1 MIECFIITLCALF
14 KLSLSLSLILTS
26 LTRKAIYAN
35 KKFIEI
41 TPFVSKCAEEFQML
55 YYIVVF
61 VVVVVVD
68 EYVVFVAVGVVDD
81 VTALIFVHPLTKNL
95 KLFCFVGV
103 TKKK

>member
-1 MIECFIITLCALF
+1 MIQCFIITLCALF
-14 KLSLSLSLILTS
+14 KLSLTLSLILTS

-41 TPFVSKCAEEFQML
+41 TPFVSKCVEEFQML

-61 VVVVVVD
+61 VVVVDD